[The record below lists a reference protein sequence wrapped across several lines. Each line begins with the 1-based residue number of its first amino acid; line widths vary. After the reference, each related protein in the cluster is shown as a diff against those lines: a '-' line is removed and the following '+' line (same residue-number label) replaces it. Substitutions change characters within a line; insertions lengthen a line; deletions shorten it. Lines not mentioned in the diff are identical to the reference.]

1 MHIDFV
7 AYLDCEFSIC
17 GYEYTKT
24 PSSDLA
30 FGNAASGIMDARP
43 RRRLDRSTDIML
55 PVLRLSRPEEEF
67 PFACLHLAMGVILRA
82 WQVQR
87 LDKRDGPD
95 TSA

>member
-1 MHIDFV
+1 MAMNIQNLLLLILLLETLHPESWMHARD
-7 AYLDCEFSIC
+7 
-17 GYEYTKT
+17 
-24 PSSDLA
+24 
-30 FGNAASGIMDARP
+30 AAWIGAPTSCCT
-43 RRRLDRSTDIML
+43 S
-55 PVLRLSRPEEEF
+55 VLRLSRPEEEF